1 MSKEKFTYALLATG
15 DTANIP
21 VNTYYIEEES
31 ATDYITN
38 APIGSKAIL
47 VREDGTM
54 EIMYLR
60 STGWVMVK

>member
-1 MSKEKFTYALLATG
+1 MSEEKFTYALIATG
-15 DTANIP
+15 DAANIP

-31 ATDYITN
+31 ATDYIVG

-54 EIMYLR
+54 DIKYLR